1 MSTTDR
7 SESAAL
13 TVSGIAAVNAGIGVV
28 TFALFPFVLPIV
40 LLTLVFVVPLALLSI
55 VPLLALGIVAGAGLG
70 IRAIWRRL
78 RRGRVG
84 GPGRA
89 SSSVGAVHRVGGGIQ
104 AR

>member
-1 MSTTDR
+1 MNATHS

-13 TVSGIAAVNAGIGVV
+13 TTSGIAAVNTGIGVV
-28 TFALFPFVLPIV
+28 TFALFPFLLPIL
-40 LLTLVFVVPLALLSI
+40 LLTAVFVVPLALLSI
-55 VPLLALGIVAGAGLG
+55 VPVLAVGIVAGAGLG
-70 IRAIWRRL
+70 IRAIWRRM

-89 SSSVGAVHRVGGGIQ
+89 PSPVRPAHRVSGGIQ